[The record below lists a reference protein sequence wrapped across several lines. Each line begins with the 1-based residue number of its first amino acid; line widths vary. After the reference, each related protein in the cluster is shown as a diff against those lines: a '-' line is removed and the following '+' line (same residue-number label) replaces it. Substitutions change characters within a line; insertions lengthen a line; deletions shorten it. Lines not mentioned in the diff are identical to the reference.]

1 MAAEKT
7 EILLIGPPKPVIVNG
22 LDPAVNLIRLSEA
35 QDRDKLCAEL
45 APRLRAIAMSVT
57 SERMDGAFMS
67 RFPRLEIV
75 SSFGVGYDHIDT
87 AWASAHGITVTNT
100 PDVLTEE
107 VADTALGLLLCTVRE
122 FPQAERYLRAGKWV
136 EKDYPLTKASLR
148 NRTVG
153 LVGMGR
159 IGQAIA
165 RRLEAMQVPV
175 VYHSRRPA
183 SGLSY
188 RHYPQ
193 LIEMARDVD
202 ILLVITPGGAN
213 TRNLINADVLAA
225 LGPHGILVNVA
236 RGSVVDQSALI
247 KALQDRTILS
257 AGLDVYANE
266 PNVPPELIAMDHVV
280 LFPHLGSASVATR
293 ERMDQLVVD
302 NLLAW
307 AAGKPPLTAVP
318 ETPYPPKNSAS
329 DAEAVNASIR
339 MPPSHAGAG
348 MTERSPHGSVRA
360 GWSVGWILDVAAVGP
375 DRSCGRIGSR

>member
-35 QDRDKLCAEL
+35 KDKDGLCAEL

-57 SERMDGAFMS
+57 SERMDSAMMG

-87 AWASAHGITVTNT
+87 AWAAAHGITVTNT

-136 EKDYPLTKASLR
+136 EKDYPLTRASLR
-148 NRTVG
+148 DRTVG
-153 LVGMGR
+153 MVGMGR

-183 SGLSY
+183 AGLAY

-193 LIEMARDVD
+193 LLEMAREVD

-213 TRNLINADVLAA
+213 TRNLINAEVLKA
-225 LGPHGILVNVA
+225 LGPDGILINMA
-236 RGSVVDQSALI
+236 RGSVVDQPALI
-247 KALQDRTILS
+247 KALQDGTIMS
-257 AGLDVYANE
+257 AGLDVYASE
-266 PNVPPELIAMDHVV
+266 PQVPAELIAMDHVV

-307 AAGKPPLTAVP
+307 AAGKPPLTPVA
-318 ETPYPPKNSAS
+318 ETPYPPKT
-329 DAEAVNASIR
+329 R
-339 MPPSHAGAG
+339 PP
-348 MTERSPHGSVRA
+348 EQRS
-360 GWSVGWILDVAAVGP
+360 
-375 DRSCGRIGSR
+375 